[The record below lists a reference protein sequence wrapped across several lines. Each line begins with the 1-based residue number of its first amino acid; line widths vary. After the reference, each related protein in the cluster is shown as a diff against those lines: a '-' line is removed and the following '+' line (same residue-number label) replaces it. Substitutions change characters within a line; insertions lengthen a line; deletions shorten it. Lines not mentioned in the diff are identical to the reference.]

1 MECKSGPRSGESQPE
16 GYRFHVLSTYCVRIR
31 FRLGERVRI
40 ETAEPELALDL
51 EEGRRIV
58 LQPSPAGAS
67 IREAEQL
74 ALFVQPYATEAEA
87 LEAGT
92 RWRGIL
98 EKAFA
103 RLNIGAD
110 FGDRAATGSAT
121 QYGLSAFAAQVGSR
135 VLNDVHGVMVFEC
148 DPWPRFVRV
157 EAKGV
162 VGRPADRLLEVLR
175 ATVGGG
181 IAMSERESLAYDLY
195 SASFSTDSP
204 DARFALLMMAL
215 ETIIEPEPR
224 DSSSHRARRPP
235 HSRDRGSRS
244 AGARARVHH
253 GQLEVA
259 SHRVDRSSRAAYRG
273 PAWRSH
279 LHGRE
284 AVRILHE
291 QLRAS
296 QSPGAW
302 RLPSPH
308 TAGRRRP
315 CSAA

>member
-1 MECKSGPRSGESQPE
+1 M
-16 GYRFHVLSTYCVRIR
+16 RIR

-40 ETAEPELALDL
+40 ETTEPELALDL

-58 LQPSPAGAS
+58 LRPSPSGAS

-87 LEAGT
+87 LDAGT
-92 RWRGIL
+92 RWRAMV

-110 FGDRAATGSAT
+110 FGDRAATGAAT
-121 QYGLSAFAAQVGSR
+121 QHGLSAFAAQVGSR

-162 VGRPADRLLEVLR
+162 VGKPADRLLEVLR

-215 ETIIEPEPR
+215 ETIIEPQPR
-224 DSSSHRARRPP
+224 DSTVIAHVDQLIAATEAADLPP
-235 HSRDRGSRS
+235 
-244 AGARARVHH
+244 
-253 GQLEVA
+253 
-259 SHRVDRSSRAAYRG
+259 
-273 PAWRSH
+273 
-279 LHGRE
+279 RE
-284 AVRILHE
+284 
-291 QLRAS
+291 RAS
-296 QSPGAW
+296 ITGSLNWLRTESIGQ
-302 RLPSPH
+302 
-308 TAGRRRP
+308 AGRRI
-315 CSAA
+315 AAQLGDRTYMGEKPSEFFTNSYELRSRLVHGAYPRSTRQDVDSSTAQLELFVRDLLSLQLLARFPDT